1 MDYDILI
8 VEIRTSYLAF
18 MLTACCEHSAGRGV
32 VWSTHYPTK
41 ESKLPCRNHVYDTR
55 NVIEHLSDLVISDVV
70 FLNLQY
76 GDVEYSPNAA
86 VKEDFKLSKE
96 ILSE

>member
-18 MLTACCEHSAGRGV
+18 MLTACCKHSAGRGV
-32 VWSTHYPTK
+32 VWYTNYFTK
-41 ESKLPCRNHVYDTR
+41 ETKLSHRNHVYDTR
-55 NVIEHLSDLVISDVV
+55 NVIEQSSDLVISDVV

-76 GDVEYSPNAA
+76 GDVEYSPNAV
-86 VKEDFKLSKE
+86 VKEDFELLKE

>member
-1 MDYDILI
+1 M
-8 VEIRTSYLAF
+8 EIRTPYLAL

-32 VWSTHYPTK
+32 VWSPHYLTK
-41 ESKLPCRNHVYDTR
+41 ETKLSRCNHVYDTR
-55 NVIEHLSDLVISDVV
+55 NIIEHSSDLVISDVV